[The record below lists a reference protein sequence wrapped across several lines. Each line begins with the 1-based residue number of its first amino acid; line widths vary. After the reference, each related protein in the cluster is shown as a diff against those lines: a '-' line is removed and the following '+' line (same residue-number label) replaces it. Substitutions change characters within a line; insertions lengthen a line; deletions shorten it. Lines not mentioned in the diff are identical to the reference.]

1 LRTGNAPLLNAGL
14 VLLSAGLLLSALVA
28 RTYSL
33 DPPPQAKACGPPLY
47 SCSRTDL
54 KVTQPDKAPMIDFG
68 GLKGAN
74 SVFHDALYNN
84 VEIVRCTDA
93 LTHPSFPNGSY
104 SVGLG
109 GAGDKNSWN
118 TNDTHDT
125 LQTPVDDARVF
136 WPCVP
141 LLVNAFYQGNPSVF
155 LAGQLGATL
164 LKNATDISAEPPAV
178 WGGSRRQPKVLRD
191 TTSP

>member
-84 VEIVRCTDA
+84 IEIARCTDA

-109 GAGDKNSWN
+109 
-118 TNDTHDT
+118 
-125 LQTPVDDARVF
+125 VR
-136 WPCVP
+136 
-141 LLVNAFYQGNPSVF
+141 
-155 LAGQLGATL
+155 ATRIHGIRTIL
-164 LKNATDISAEPPAV
+164 MTR
-178 WGGSRRQPKVLRD
+178 SRRPLM
-191 TTSP
+191 TLGYSGPAFPCW